1 MRELRENEL
10 NDVNGGVAI
19 SVAIAAW
26 TILICGKD
34 QLTAIGRDIGNGL
47 YDGLHG

>member
-1 MRELRENEL
+1 MKELKESELRE
-10 NDVNGGVAI
+10 VNGGVAI

-34 QLTAIGRDIGNGL
+34 QLTAIGKDIGNGL